1 MSGVKLD
8 GAIVTHPH
16 ADHLDGVERL
26 FRELLPDVY
35 QESVTSA
42 SPDKRLICNGPV
54 LLTRKFAQDGKAYRS
69 FSEFLL
75 KTKFEISLDID
86 DIQNAFGND
95 IIFSFP
101 TSPGVLY
108 QRHKPSKD
116 EKPHLEE
123 KQRSKLKGGTEDKDL
138 NKSSIILYTKKGGKI
153 CLTGDAY
160 GYDIVAMLRGHEAYD
175 LDIFKLPHHGS
186 SKNSILGK
194 VMPPSWAF
202 QNLAAMVLLSLSLNQ
217 KILCDKNPEEERD
230 LDYFRQQLIRGPG
243 MGNGEAVQRIADKFL
258 EVIKKQLKNTTKE
271 TPEVLFHKVKEK
283 HLEVLAVLQLPS
295 ECVDPCKNVEAL
307 SGLANWESLK
317 KNVADDLV
325 FPRVSTNLKKR
336 KIEWWPLVVS
346 LMGNDNIFQDYFA
359 GKIGIDGFFESFHS
373 KTYYVSASGRY
384 EHPSPDVIK
393 GIIKA
398 AVKKNKPCRVVFT
411 SGGAVPSSYLPNVN
425 KKPFKQWNNFVSLY
439 YLKNNVS
446 FKLDPNEEIN
456 TAPVGTSRFE
466 NDDNVRIDVS
476 QQLGKNDGFTIP
488 RRSFL
493 PNLDQYYVKTK
504 GSDGKPLWL
513 EVKNDGK
520 LCLTPRKGAQN
531 ILNVSNAPSIA
542 GDLNLINL
550 QRESKAS
557 YQRDIWLEKASGA
570 GFLIKGS
577 PEGNYFFEEDG
588 FLKCTNKKNKAI
600 PFVFDHKTF
609 SGPLMDERWISLKEF
624 LKSLGSKRDQ
634 KTINVRGA
642 LELLLGLSNVER
654 LRKELPAGSIGYEAL
669 DNEVDMDLS
678 IVELSSSV
686 DCKVISSKIQ
696 VLTKLRPMMFDAS
709 PVNTLEV
716 VVKDLCSKPDVSLL
730 ITTSVCFANYALNVS
745 EHMKPKEPSVD
756 MYLNALGG
764 VPLENRDK
772 LTLGTILQ
780 RVMGY
785 LPLEALAKAFPTHLL
800 GLEIFTWKVDRLLS
814 TVNYFTSPL
823 AVEVLNG
830 DFYLIL
836 PTEKN
841 KITLGGALI
850 IELSQCHVTVK
861 NPRTERSDFVIECEA
876 TIGTTA
882 VNLRIVPTST
892 VVPEVIICF
901 SESANFLSVVKMLD
915 PPVSIEELAV
925 PLLNKVIHDLQL
937 SKPTIRVVQDIQ
949 SYDVT
954 RVSSMAFEFALDNFA
969 SVLPTG
975 LSSPQGSQATITIFN
990 PLSSHP
996 HIGYEVQFKLA
1007 LATST
1012 DANAFLDSKFS
1023 LWPVDAS
1030 NHHNSQAY
1038 ACSISLCPNL
1048 PEISMQTA
1056 LEAIG
1061 LGQQMTSMMS
1071 FFPFMVNILNAIL
1084 LNKITLDVNYQK
1096 RAIESFSL
1104 SLFVPQCSII
1114 EEKFTIQEAT
1124 FLVQYGCHQWYAEAE
1139 VTLLVFNK
1147 FTCRAAFSLPK
1158 PDVPGTL
1165 TFKNGDDSFT
1175 LHQFLEG
1182 IGFSVLHD
1190 LPVIDEILDVMISR
1204 AAISFENNGSTL
1216 KLTEIEVVLR
1226 KRTLS
1231 IGSIS
1236 LYNLEATVRYADVQ
1250 GRSPM
1255 CISLRGYL
1263 NPKSHATLTFDT
1275 ERRELLGHYILVDNM
1290 STDECLERLFPKQK
1304 EDCFGS
1310 NAYMH
1315 VKSFHVQE
1323 VNVILSFPSEKQWHL
1338 RWVRVRIDGSL
1349 TLGPFVLHQLCLV
1362 YTTELSGNA
1371 TKHISVVGQFKS
1383 NDQTL
1388 SFTVELSS
1396 TSQEASSTILE
1407 AVIKPGSPGRLTLSS
1422 LLRFVGLK
1430 SPEDEVP
1437 PVDGSP
1443 DFLNIELKVNACCL
1457 SLGYFPLVYNNSIT
1471 ISRSISLD
1479 VTFRKRVFSLKHPH
1493 FVFVRWML

>member
-54 LLTRKFAQDGKAYRS
+54 LLTRKFSQDGKAYRS

-116 EKPHLEE
+116 KEPHSEE
-123 KQRSKLKGGTEDKDL
+123 KQRSKFKEETSVKDL
-138 NKSSIILYTKKGGKI
+138 NKSSIILCTKKGGKI

-160 GYDIVAMLRGHEAYD
+160 GCDIVAMLRGHKAYD

-186 SKNSILGK
+186 PKNSILGK

-217 KILCDKNPEEERD
+217 EILYDMNPEEEED
-230 LDYFRQQLIRGPG
+230 LRHFRQQLIEKHGR
-243 MGNGEAVQRIADKFL
+243 GNGEAVQRIADTFL
-258 EVIKKQLKNTTKE
+258 KEIKNQLKSSTKE
-271 TPEVLFHKVKEK
+271 KPMELFQKVKEK
-283 HLEVLAVLQLPS
+283 HLEVVTVLQELSELVDPS
-295 ECVDPCKNVEAL
+295 EGVKAL
-307 SGLANWESLK
+307 IGLANW
-317 KNVADDLV
+317 KNLIKHVADDFKTSSEKGKNKGSSLI
-325 FPRVSTNLKKR
+325 K
-336 KIEWWPLVVS
+336 S
-346 LMGNDNIFQDYFA
+346 LMGDDEIFQLYFA
-359 GKIGIDGFFESFHS
+359 RKIGIDAFFESFHS
-373 KTYYVSASGRY
+373 KTYYVSANGRY
-384 EHPSPDVIK
+384 GHPSPFVIK

-398 AVKKNKPCRVVFT
+398 AVKKKKPCRIVFT
-411 SGGAVPSSYLPNVN
+411 SRGAVPSSSLPDVN
-425 KKPFKQWNNFVSLY
+425 KKPCEQWNKLVSLY

-446 FKLDPNEEIN
+446 FTLDPNEEIS
-456 TAPVGTSRFE
+456 TAPVGTSKFANDVRF
-466 NDDNVRIDVS
+466 DVS
-476 QQLGKNDGFTIP
+476 QQLEKNDGFTIP
-488 RRSFL
+488 WRSFL
-493 PNLDQYYVKTK
+493 PNLDHFYVQTK
-504 GSDGKPLWL
+504 GSDGKFRWL
-513 EVKNDGK
+513 KVKKKGK
-520 LCLTPRKGAQN
+520 LCLTPEKGAQN
-531 ILNVSNAPSIA
+531 ILNVSNAPSIG
-542 GDLNLINL
+542 GDLAMITIQCKSEPTYRRN
-550 QRESKAS
+550 
-557 YQRDIWLEKASGA
+557 IWLEQKSG
-570 GFLIKGS
+570 GRFLIKIS
-577 PEGNYFFEEDG
+577 PEENYLTRKDG
-588 FLKCTNKKNKAI
+588 LLSYTNEKKKGI
-600 PFVFDHKTF
+600 TFVFHHTTF
-609 SGPLMDERWISLKEF
+609 SGLLKDETRVSLKEF
-624 LKSLGSKRDQ
+624 LKSLASKSDQ
-634 KTINVRGA
+634 KSINVQSA
-642 LELLLGLSNVER
+642 LELLLGHSNVER
-654 LRKELPAGSIGYEAL
+654 LRKEVPAGSIGYEAL

-678 IVELSSSV
+678 MVELSSSF

-696 VLTKLRPMMFDAS
+696 VLPEFSPKMFDAS
-709 PVNTLEV
+709 PVNALEV
-716 VVKDLCSKPDVSLL
+716 VVKDPFSKPEVSLL
-730 ITTSVCFANYALNVS
+730 ITTSAGVTNYTLSGS
-745 EHMKPKEPSVD
+745 EHMKPKEPSID
-756 MYLNALGG
+756 MYLNTLGG

-785 LPLEALAKAFPTHLL
+785 LPLEALAKGFLTHLL
-800 GLEIFTWKVDRLLS
+800 ALEIFTWKVDRLLS
-814 TVNYFTSPL
+814 TVNYFSSPL

-836 PTEKN
+836 PAEKN
-841 KITLGGALI
+841 EITLSGTLKI
-850 IELSQCHVTVK
+850 KLSQCHVTVK
-861 NPRTERSDFVIECEA
+861 NPRTEKSDLVIECEA

-882 VNLRIVPTST
+882 VNLRMAPKSK
-892 VVPEVIICF
+892 VVPEVIVYF
-901 SESANFLSVVKMLD
+901 SESTNFLSVVKMLET
-915 PPVSIEELAV
+915 PASIQKLRV

-949 SYDVT
+949 SYDMT
-954 RVSSMAFEFALDNFA
+954 RVSSLASEFVLHNFA
-969 SVLPTG
+969 SILPKD
-975 LSSPQGSQATITIFN
+975 LSSPRDSQATITIFN
-990 PLSSHP
+990 PLSSHLNV
-996 HIGYEVQFKLA
+996 GFEVRFKLA
-1007 LATST
+1007 LVTST

-1030 NHHNSQAY
+1030 NHHNSQDY

-1048 PEISMQTA
+1048 SEISIQTA
-1056 LEAIG
+1056 LEAVG
-1061 LGQQMTSMMS
+1061 LGQRMT
-1071 FFPFMVNILNAIL
+1071 FMVSSFPWMENILNTIL
-1084 LNKITLDVNYQK
+1084 LNTITLDVNCQK

-1114 EEKFTIQEAT
+1114 EEKFTMQEAS
-1124 FLVQYGCHQWYAEAE
+1124 FLVQYGRHQWHAEAE
-1139 VTLLVFNK
+1139 MKLLVFNK

-1165 TFKNGDDSFT
+1165 TFENGDDSFT
-1175 LHQFLEG
+1175 LYQCLEG
-1182 IGFSVLHD
+1182 IGFSVSHD
-1190 LPVIDEILDVMISR
+1190 LPIIDEILDVMISS
-1204 AAISFENNGSTL
+1204 AAISFENNGSTF
-1216 KLTEIEVVLR
+1216 KLTEIEAVLR

-1304 EDCFGS
+1304 EDCSGS
-1310 NAYMH
+1310 NAYMQ
-1315 VKSFHVQE
+1315 VKSFHVKE

-1338 RWVRVRIDGSL
+1338 RKVRVRIDGSL

-1362 YTTELSGNA
+1362 YTTELFGNA
-1371 TKHISVVGQFKS
+1371 TKHISVVGHFKS

-1396 TSQEASSTILE
+1396 TSQEENSTILE
-1407 AVIKPGSPGRLTLSS
+1407 AVIKPGSPGRLTLSW
-1422 LLRFVGLK
+1422 LLRFVELE
-1430 SPEDEVP
+1430 SPEDEVLQ
-1437 PVDGSP
+1437 VDGSP
-1443 DFLNIELKVNACCL
+1443 DFLNIELKVNACCVSL
-1457 SLGYFPLVYNNSIT
+1457 SNFLLVSNKSIT

-1479 VTFRKRVFSLKHPH
+1479 VTFRKRVFSLKHLH
-1493 FVFVRWML
+1493 FIFVRWML